1 MIGNSLH
8 MNRSRYIFFNISS
21 FLLAWLTAIA
31 MAELHVSSPIADKVM
46 SAFGAII
53 LAILL
58 TTTAFRLRDIKM
70 NPMLTL
76 IAIIPF
82 VNILFILYISAKPS
96 VVASTIQTK
105 CRRDSYCRNYTSD
118 LLTMEKS
125 LERYRF
131 DQPNMIPPQQRQ

>member
-1 MIGNSLH
+1 
-8 MNRSRYIFFNISS
+8 
-21 FLLAWLTAIA
+21 